1 MMELIFLGTAGAQP
15 TLERYTSCICLV
27 RDGEILMFDAG
38 EGAQI
43 SYLKSNLGWNKKMKI
58 FVTHLHGDHCV
69 GILGFLQTMT
79 LQNRTEP
86 IEIYGPE
93 GIDEFIAANTKVMN
107 FGLSFPVLITPINE
121 GVIVSEKKYE
131 VRACEAEHSVPTFS
145 FLFEE
150 KEKPGTFYPEKAIS
164 LGIPKGKLWHVLQ
177 QGEEIVVEGKSI
189 KPSQVL
195 GPTKLGKKIGVS
207 GDTRP
212 TKKLEVFFKNCDYLV
227 FDSTYLDE
235 LKEKAIQTCHS
246 TAKEAAVFAKNAN
259 VSNLILTHFSARY
272 KDENVLLEEAKTIHN
287 SVIAANDQLKIDIV

>member
-69 GILGFLQTMT
+69 GILGLLQTMT